1 MNPSAPAKSA
11 RRKARELA
19 LQGLFEWLLA
29 GSESG
34 AIEAFLHE
42 RYPTIKLD
50 RELFDSLLHG
60 CIREAAV
67 LDEQLQPVLDRP
79 SRELSP
85 VEHALLLL
93 GAYEMRFLPEV
104 PYKVIINEAVDLA
117 KQYGGTDGFKYVNGV
132 LDRLALSLRPD
143 EVGARPQ
150 RAAPA
155 SPRPNEEQ
163 ARVAAV
169 PVRVKPRGEAAGE
182 PRRERPG
189 GGAGG
194 TRSGGAQAPRRPRQ
208 R

>member
-1 MNPSAPAKSA
+1 MTTPTPAKSA

-19 LQGLFEWLLA
+19 LQGLFEWLIS
-29 GSESG
+29 GSDSG

-42 RYPTIKLD
+42 RFPTIKLD

-60 CIREAAV
+60 CIREAGG
-67 LDEQLQPVLDRP
+67 LDELLQPLLDRP

-132 LDRLALSLRPD
+132 LDRLALELRPT
-143 EVGARPQ
+143 EASARPARAFTPRELPPVEDP
-150 RAAPA
+150 RAA
-155 SPRPNEEQ
+155 
-163 ARVAAV
+163 
-169 PVRVKPRGEAAGE
+169 VRVSIKPRSA
-182 PRRERPG
+182 RPG
-189 GGAGG
+189 TAAGG
-194 TRSGGAQAPRRPRQ
+194 TRGAGGAQAPRRPRQ

>member
-1 MNPSAPAKSA
+1 MSASTPAKSA

-29 GSESG
+29 GTDVG

-50 RELFDSLLHG
+50 RELFESLLHG
-60 CIREAAV
+60 CIREAAA
-67 LDEQLQPVLDRP
+67 LDEALQPCLDRP

-117 KQYGGTDGFKYVNGV
+117 KTYGGTDGFKYVNGV
-132 LDRLALSLRPD
+132 LDRLAQALRPD
-143 EVGARPQ
+143 EMGQREARTTP
-150 RAAPA
+150 
-155 SPRPNEEQ
+155 PRE
-163 ARVAAV
+163 RAAV
-169 PVRVKPRGEAAGE
+169 PNPAASVPVSVKPRSTHPA
-182 PRRERPG
+182 PRGR
-189 GGAGG
+189 G
-194 TRSGGAQAPRRPRQ
+194 TR
-208 R
+208 

>member
-1 MNPSAPAKSA
+1 MTTSTPAKSA

-19 LQGLFEWLLA
+19 LQGLFEWLIS
-29 GSESG
+29 GSDSG

-42 RYPTIKLD
+42 RFPTIKLD
-50 RELFDSLLHG
+50 RELLDSLLHG
-60 CIREAAV
+60 CIREAAG
-67 LDEQLQPVLDRP
+67 LDELLQPLLDRP

-132 LDRLALSLRPD
+132 LDRLALELRPAEAATRPAREFTPRELPPVED
-143 EVGARPQ
+143 PRAAVQVSIKPRSARPGTSAGGARD
-150 RAAPA
+150 A
-155 SPRPNEEQ
+155 
-163 ARVAAV
+163 
-169 PVRVKPRGEAAGE
+169 
-182 PRRERPG
+182 
-189 GGAGG
+189 
-194 TRSGGAQAPRRPRQ
+194 GGAQAPRRPRQ